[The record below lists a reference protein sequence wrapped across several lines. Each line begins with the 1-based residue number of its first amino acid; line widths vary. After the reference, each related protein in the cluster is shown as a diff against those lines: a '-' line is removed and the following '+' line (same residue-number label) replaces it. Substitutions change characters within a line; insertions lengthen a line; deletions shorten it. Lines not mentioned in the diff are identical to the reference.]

1 MILYLNYEWNSSCVC
16 ISTDHGKEY
25 RPCRSVSA
33 FLNKRCQQEGST
45 LKGRREAFAQI
56 MTARKHIPILTSI
69 RRRELF
75 MPFGPCS
82 SPDAIW
88 INLGAVSDYHP
99 MESETCITLV
109 NGEHLTIPYRYSV
122 VRRQMERSRLYI
134 DFLS

>member
-45 LKGRREAFAQI
+45 LKGRSGSICPDHDGTQAYTDPYIDPSPGALHAFWTMQQP
-56 MTARKHIPILTSI
+56 RCHLDQS
-69 RRRELF
+69 
-75 MPFGPCS
+75 
-82 SPDAIW
+82 
-88 INLGAVSDYHP
+88 GAVSDYHP
-99 MESETCITLV
+99 MESETCITFV